1 MSPSLIGLTNCSADC
16 SRLSKASAIL
26 QKQHPMSSSPSI
38 TDLFFVKQICQLV
51 SRRAAAYLA
60 TAAHALW
67 VMRASSEGLCVQEAG
82 HLSIG
87 CNGSVIQHYPAFREL
102 AQKHLDDLVELSG
115 GQGHSIVLETAEEA
129 AIFGAAVAAASIASV
144 KEH

>member
-1 MSPSLIGLTNCSADC
+1 MANSPST
-16 SRLSKASAIL
+16 
-26 QKQHPMSSSPSI
+26 
-38 TDLFFVKQICQLV
+38 TDLLFVKQICQLV

-67 VMRASSEGLCVQEAG
+67 VMRALSEGLAVQEAG

-87 CNGSVIQHYPAFREL
+87 CNGSVIQQYPGFREL
-102 AQKHLDDLVELSG
+102 TQKHLDDLVDLSG

-129 AIFGAAVAAASIASV
+129 AIFGAAVAAASIAST
-144 KEH
+144 KED

>member
-1 MSPSLIGLTNCSADC
+1 MSNP
-16 SRLSKASAIL
+16 
-26 QKQHPMSSSPSI
+26 PSI
-38 TDLFFVKQICQLV
+38 TDLLFVKQICQLV

-67 VMRASSEGLCVQEAG
+67 VMRASLEGLRAQEAG

-87 CNGSVIQHYPAFREL
+87 CNGSVIQHYPAFRDL

>member
-1 MSPSLIGLTNCSADC
+1 MGTDLTTCSADDT
-16 SRLSKASAIL
+16 SRLSRAAVVL
-26 QKQHPMSSSPSI
+26 QKQHPMPFAPSLA
-38 TDLFFVKQICQLV
+38 DLIFVQQVCQLI

-67 VMRASSEGLCVQEAG
+67 VLRASAEGLPVQEAG

-129 AIFGAAVAAASIASV
+129 AIFGAAVAAASIASA
-144 KEH
+144 KDES

>member
-1 MSPSLIGLTNCSADC
+1 MSKPPSL
-16 SRLSKASAIL
+16 
-26 QKQHPMSSSPSI
+26 
-38 TDLFFVKQICQLV
+38 TDLLFVKQICQLV
-51 SRRAAAYLA
+51 SQRAAAYLA

-67 VMRASSEGLCVQEAG
+67 VMRASSEGLRVQEAG

-115 GQGHSIVLETAEEA
+115 GQWHSIVLETAQEA
-129 AIFGAAVAAASIASV
+129 AIFGAAVAAASIASAN
-144 KEH
+144 EH

>member
-1 MSPSLIGLTNCSADC
+1 MACAPSLE
-16 SRLSKASAIL
+16 
-26 QKQHPMSSSPSI
+26 
-38 TDLFFVKQICQLV
+38 DLIFVQQVCQLV

-67 VMRASSEGLCVQEAG
+67 ALRASAECLPIQKAG

-102 AQKHLDDLVELSG
+102 AQKHLNELVDLSG
-115 GQGHSIVLETAEEA
+115 GQGQSIVLETADEA
-129 AIFGAAVAAASIASV
+129 AIFGAAVAAASIAGAKDES
-144 KEH
+144 